1 MKVILYGASGFIG
14 SRILDELI
22 SRNHQVTGV
31 VRDLS
36 KIDNSNITA
45 FSSDICSSDQVAE
58 IVAGSDAVIS
68 AYAAPFSAPEKLIEA
83 TKSLI
88 HGLKKSK
95 INRLIVVG
103 GAGTLE
109 VSPGIQLLETPEFP
123 VAWKPVALAH
133 REALRVLHSS
143 DLDWTSFSPAALI
156 EPGIKTGM
164 YRLGEEDLIVNTK
177 GESRI
182 SVEDYATA
190 LVDELEN
197 PKHIQKRFTI
207 GY

>member
-14 SRILDELI
+14 SRILNELL

-31 VRDLS
+31 VRDIS
-36 KIDNSNITA
+36 KIANPDVEA
-45 FSSDICSSDQVAE
+45 LASDICSSDQVAE

-68 AYAAPFSAPEKLIEA
+68 AYAAPFSAPEKLVEA

-95 INRLIVVG
+95 IRRLIVVG
-103 GAGTLE
+103 GAGNLE
-109 VSPGIQLLETPEFP
+109 VSPGVQLLETPEFP
-123 VAWKPVALAH
+123 AAWKPVALAH
-133 REALRVLHSS
+133 REAFRVLLTS

-156 EPGIKTGM
+156 EPGVKTGK
-164 YRLGEEDLIVNTK
+164 YRLGQDDLVVDAK

-182 SVEDYATA
+182 SAEDYATA

-197 PKHIQKRFTI
+197 PKHIQRRFTI